1 MIDVE
6 TLVRS
11 GAVVAA
17 VAVVAGPYLVAQA
30 RRLTKNL
37 WNTAKATDAV
47 TSDDAHLVLD
57 MARRLQAAGNK
68 RGIELCQQLI
78 DVLLQPAEGPKA

>member
-6 TLVRS
+6 TIVRA

-17 VAVVAGPYLVAQA
+17 VALLAGPHLVAQV
-30 RRLTKNL
+30 RRLAATWKPAKKPEV
-37 WNTAKATDAV
+37 TA
-47 TSDDAHLVLD
+47 DDAHTLLD

-68 RGIELCQQLI
+68 RGVELCQQLI
-78 DVLLQPAEGPKA
+78 DVMLQETKA